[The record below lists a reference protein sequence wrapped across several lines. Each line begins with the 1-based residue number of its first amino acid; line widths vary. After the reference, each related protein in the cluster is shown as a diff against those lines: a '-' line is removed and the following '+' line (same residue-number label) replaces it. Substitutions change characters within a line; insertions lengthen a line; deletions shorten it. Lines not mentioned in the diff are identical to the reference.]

1 MKIKKG
7 DQVLI
12 ITGKDKGRKGK
23 VLKALPAKNKIII
36 EGLNII
42 KKHQRPRKQ
51 GEKGQILNIAAP
63 IHVSNVKILCPRCGK
78 PTRVGYRLDSLAG
91 KKRKSRICKK
101 CNNII

>member
-12 ITGKDKGRKGK
+12 VTGKDKGRKGK
-23 VLKALPAKNKIII
+23 VIKCFPVKNKIIV

-42 KKHQRPRKQ
+42 KKHQKPRKE
-51 GEKGQILNIAAP
+51 GEKGQILNISAP
-63 IHVSNVKILCPRCGK
+63 IHVSNTKILCPRCRK
-78 PTRVGYRLDSLAG
+78 PTRVGYRLDVLAG

-101 CNNII
+101 CNNVI